1 MILPYT
7 QSPLESSREFKS
19 LKFVGLLLSHI
30 TVFTQ
35 GAHTLLYCTMMKS
48 QTFVTTK
55 CCPAG
60 LRKAPVPLWVY
71 GGDVNSR
78 QGSPAHQ
85 KLLLSEF
92 VSCTKRTGM
101 FLLCSFKIFG

>member
-1 MILPYT
+1 MILSYT

-35 GAHTLLYCTMMKS
+35 GAHTLLCIVPYTLLYCTMMKS

-60 LRKAPVPLWVY
+60 LRKAPSTSLGLWW
-71 GGDVNSR
+71 
-78 QGSPAHQ
+78 
-85 KLLLSEF
+85 
-92 VSCTKRTGM
+92 
-101 FLLCSFKIFG
+101 

>member
-1 MILPYT
+1 MILSYT

-35 GAHTLLYCTMMKS
+35 GAHTLLCIVPYTLLYCTMMKS

-60 LRKAPVPLWVY
+60 LTQEGPQYL
-71 GGDVNSR
+71 S
-78 QGSPAHQ
+78 GSM
-85 KLLLSEF
+85 
-92 VSCTKRTGM
+92 VVM
-101 FLLCSFKIFG
+101 